1 MYQVYDWLYDLVR
14 IAQLILEIVRIMSRP
29 R

>member
-14 IAQLILEIVRIMSRP
+14 IAQLIFEIVRIMSRP